1 MAVRIPEHKINE
13 VREASDIVE
22 VVSAYL
28 TLKRRGS
35 NLFGLCPFHTEKTP
49 SFSVNPQREIFH
61 CFGCGAGGN
70 VFTFLMRIE
79 GITFPEAVLRLAQ
92 RAGISI
98 ALDTLDEQEA
108 RLRESVY
115 AANRLAAEFFYRNL
129 AKGAEGAV
137 ARDYLASRHLD
148 LNVLGKFG
156 LGYALDRWDA
166 LLNYATGRKVGVD
179 VLSSAGLVVAR
190 DDGGYYDRFR
200 HRLMFP
206 FFDVMGK
213 VVGFGGRR
221 LREDEP
227 AKYINSPETVVYKK
241 GSTLYGLYQTKEYI
255 RQSDMV
261 ILVEGY
267 TDLLSLFQRGIRN
280 VVASSG
286 TALTAEQAGLVRRY
300 CQQVVVL
307 YDADSAGSSAAVRG
321 ADILI
326 AKGLDVKVAR
336 LPAGH
341 DPDSFV
347 NAYGAGAMATLV
359 AQAQSLVEFKIE
371 SLRQAG
377 FFETPEKK
385 ARAIHTV
392 LGSVAVIP
400 DEIKRNLVAQQV
412 AQMLE
417 TDERFI
423 VAAVNRLRRG
433 ERWQE
438 VQTAAVAGPSAGGRR
453 AEQAEKMLVS
463 LMLSYPEVTPAVR
476 EHLSSDQFRNPGLRA
491 FVEEFWQAEDRG
503 ERFDPT
509 KSVTFLADPELA
521 ALVVA
526 ATTRREDEPELPELE
541 RAQLLRDAIAALKRR
556 PVEEELQAV
565 RAEIKELQ
573 AAQQSTTEA
582 VKRYQAL
589 AEALTQ
595 IERWRAG
602 AKGKGASEDQR

>member
-1 MAVRIPEHKINE
+1 MAVRIPEDKINE

-28 TLKRRGS
+28 TLKRRGT
-35 NLFGLCPFHTEKTP
+35 NFFGLCPFHTEKTP
-49 SFSVNPQREIFH
+49 SFSVNPQRQIFH

-98 ALDTLDEQEA
+98 ALQTLDEQEA

-129 AKGAEGAV
+129 AQAPEGAP
-137 ARDYLASRHLD
+137 ARAYLESRHLE
-148 LNVLGKFG
+148 LQVLGKFG

-166 LLNYATGRKVGVD
+166 LIAHAASKKVSVEALNA
-179 VLSSAGLVVAR
+179 AGLVVAR

-221 LREDEP
+221 LREDEQ
-227 AKYINSPETVVYKK
+227 AKYMNSPETIVYKK
-241 GSTLYGLYQTKEYI
+241 GTTLYGLYQTKDYI
-255 RQSDMV
+255 RQSETA

-267 TDLLSLFQRGIRN
+267 IDLLSLFQRGIRN

-286 TALTAEQAGLVRRY
+286 TALTEEQAALLRRY
-300 CQQVVVL
+300 CEQVVVL

-326 AKGLDVKVAR
+326 AKGLDVRVAR
-336 LPAGH
+336 LPSGH
-341 DPDSFV
+341 DPDSFI
-347 NAYGAGAMATLV
+347 NEHGAEAVATLV
-359 AQAQSLVEFKIE
+359 GQAQSLVEFKIG

-392 LGSVAVIP
+392 LNSVAVIP
-400 DEIKRNLVAQQV
+400 DDIKRNLVVQQV

-417 TDERFI
+417 MDERFL
-423 VAAVNRLRRG
+423 AATVNRLRRG
-433 ERWQE
+433 ERWE
-438 VQTAAVAGPSAGGRR
+438 DLKTGAVAGTGPALSR
-453 AEQAEKMLVS
+453 ADQAEKLLVS
-463 LMLSYPEVTPAVR
+463 LMVSYPEIIPKVR
-476 EHLSSDQFRNPGLRA
+476 QYLNADHFRHPGLQA
-491 FVEEFWQAEDRG
+491 FVAELWAAEDRG
-503 ERFDPT
+503 QRLDPT
-509 KSVTFLADPELA
+509 GSVAFHADPDLA
-521 ALVVA
+521 SLVVA
-526 ATTRREDEPELPELE
+526 ATTEEERQPGLSLAERE
-541 RAQLLRDAIAALKRR
+541 QLMRDAIAVLRRR
-556 PVEEELQAV
+556 PLEEEQRAV
-565 RAEIKELQ
+565 RVRIKELQ
-573 AAQQSTTEA
+573 AARQSTTEA
-582 VKRYQAL
+582 VMYYKQL
-589 AEALTQ
+589 AEELKR
-595 IERWRAG
+595 IDEWRTRGDATLS
-602 AKGKGASEDQR
+602 GKQQA